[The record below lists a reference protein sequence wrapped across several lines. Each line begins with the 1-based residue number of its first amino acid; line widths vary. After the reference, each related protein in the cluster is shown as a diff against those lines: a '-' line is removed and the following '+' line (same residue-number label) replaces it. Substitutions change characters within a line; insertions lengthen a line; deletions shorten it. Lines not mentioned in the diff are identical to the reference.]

1 MYRLGGIGHRSL
13 MMTVDSRT
21 RRLSKNELM
30 AVEKTIFELT
40 RKQKVQ
46 DSPVEIAM
54 PDGISFWD
62 SVGQLLQHME
72 TELTE
77 TVRDEGMNA
86 KAQLLSRRLGVARTS
101 IRDLTRMRLNAFTS
115 HAVMS
120 NLISESSEGSA
131 LSGFQRL
138 EWEKHDPA
146 ERVFYNGIRELT
158 ERYKRDTSWSTML
171 SGSDAEAVEP
181 GPAVLDTLTRFTEPE
196 EAPVGKPRARPSEGG
211 AWEEPDLDEE
221 DRIRDMDVFPEHASS
236 LAESRSMEEE
246 APEESDGLL
255 RIRILKDVTD
265 PIIRADGTEMTLA
278 EGDVESC
285 QSLLAETL
293 IAAGLAEA
301 API

>member
-1 MYRLGGIGHRSL
+1 

-30 AVEKTIFELT
+30 AVEKSIFELT
-40 RKQKVQ
+40 RKQKGQ
-46 DSPVEIAM
+46 DSPVEISM

-120 NLISESSEGSA
+120 NLISERIEGST

-146 ERVFYNGIRELT
+146 ERIFYNGIRELT
-158 ERYKRDTSWSTML
+158 ERYKRDTTWSTML
-171 SGSDAEAVEP
+171 SGSDAEAVGP

-196 EAPVGKPRARPSEGG
+196 EAPVGKPRARPSEGD
-211 AWEEPDLDEE
+211 AWEEPDFDEE
-221 DRIRDMDVFPEHASS
+221 DRIRDLDAFPEHASS
-236 LAESRSMEEE
+236 LAESRSVEEE
-246 APEESDGLL
+246 EPQESDGLL

-265 PIIRADGTEMTLA
+265 PILRADGTEMTLT
-278 EGDVESC
+278 EGDIESC
-285 QSLLAETL
+285 QSMIAETL